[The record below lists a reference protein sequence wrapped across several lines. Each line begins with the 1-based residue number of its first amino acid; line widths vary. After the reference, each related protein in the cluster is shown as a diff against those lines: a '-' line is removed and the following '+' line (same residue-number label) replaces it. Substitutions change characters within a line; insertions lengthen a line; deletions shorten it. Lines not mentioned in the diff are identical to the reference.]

1 MSNITIEAKK
11 ISGQITPPADKSISH
26 RAVIIASI
34 ASGKTQIK
42 NLSDCEDCLRTI
54 DAFKNMGIAVSKSGE
69 FSYIEGKGL
78 TGLNKP
84 KGKLYLGNSGTSMR
98 LLLGVLAAQRFSSE
112 LSGDASLSKRP
123 MKRVIEPL
131 SLMGAEIKGTGKDE
145 VAPLTVRGRTLKP
158 ICYDA
163 PIASAQV
170 KSAILLAGL
179 YAEGTTKVS
188 EPAKSRDHTERMLK
202 KFGADISVEGLS
214 VSVTGKT
221 NLTAKDIDV
230 PGDASSASFFL
241 VGACISKGS
250 EVSIKSVGLNPT
262 RTVFLN
268 VLQRMGASIRWDY
281 ENDKAASDD
290 YSQELKGEITAR
302 YSSLKGFTI
311 SSDEIPSLIDELPIL
326 MVAATQA
333 EGESII
339 SGAGELRVKE
349 TDRINSMISNL
360 TKMKADIESH
370 GNDIIIRGPS
380 KLSGSIVE
388 SFGDHRTAMSMAIAA
403 LCASGR
409 TTVKDTDCV
418 STSYPGFFEELLR
431 LK

>member
-42 NLSDCEDCLRTI
+42 NLSSCEDCLRTI
-54 DAFKNMGIAVSKSGE
+54 DAFKNMGIAVTKSGE
-69 FSYIEGKGL
+69 FSYIEGRGL
-78 TGLNKP
+78 IGLHKP

-98 LLLGVLAAQRFSSE
+98 LLLGILAAQRFSSE
-112 LSGDASLSKRP
+112 LEGDASLSKRP

-131 SLMGAEIKGTGKDE
+131 SLMGAEIKGRQGNE
-145 VAPLTVRGRTLKP
+145 FAPLTVRGRTLKP
-158 ICYDA
+158 ISYEM

-179 YAEGTTKVS
+179 YAEGITKVIES
-188 EPAKSRDHTERMLK
+188 AKSRDHTERMLK
-202 KFGADISVEGLS
+202 KFGADISPEGLS
-214 VSVTGKT
+214 VSVSGRAD
-221 NLTAKDIDV
+221 LIAKDVDI
-230 PGDASSASFFL
+230 PGDASGASFFL
-241 VGACISKGS
+241 VAACISKGS
-250 EVSIKSVGLNPT
+250 RVSIKSVGLNPT
-262 RTVFLN
+262 RTAFLN
-268 VLQRMGASIRWDY
+268 VLQKMGASIRWNY
-281 ENDKAASDD
+281 ENDKAASGD
-290 YSQELKGEITAR
+290 YSQELKGEITAK
-302 YSSLKGFTI
+302 YSSLKAFTI
-311 SSDEIPSLIDELPIL
+311 GSDEIPSLIDELPIL

-339 SGAGELRVKE
+339 AGADELRVKE

-360 TKMKADIESH
+360 TRMKADIESR

-388 SFGDHRTAMSMAIAA
+388 SFGDHRTAMCMAVAA

-409 TTVKDTDCV
+409 TTIKNTDCV
-418 STSYPGFFEELLR
+418 FTSYPNFFEELSKL
-431 LK
+431 